1 VEVRAAPSAGQ
12 PKAQAVLGVPA
23 QVVLVV
29 LVAALLVSVG
39 QRVLEQM
46 GPTAARV
53 NHVVASTLR
62 EITCHR
68 LTAPV
73 REGLQRASP
82 RCSPVRQGTR

>member
-1 VEVRAAPSAGQ
+1 MMTELQVEVRAAPSAGQ
-12 PKAQAVLGVPA
+12 PKAQAELGVP

-62 EITCHR
+62 EITYHR

-73 REGLQRASP
+73 R
-82 RCSPVRQGTR
+82 